1 MLDYLIS
8 LDSQL
13 FLLLNGLHS
22 PFTDAFMYG
31 FSGRFVWIP
40 MYACILW
47 LLIRNRPL
55 KIAAVY
61 LAGIILAIVF
71 ADQVCASLIRPAVE
85 RLRPSNLDNS
95 ISALTHIVYGYR
107 GGSYGFP
114 SCHAANSFA
123 LAVFI
128 SRLFRRRWF
137 SAFILLWAVVNSYS
151 RICLGVHF
159 PGDLLAGAIIGS
171 IGAEILFRVSRH
183 SSLRIDPGERDAMH
197 MPFQG
202 TNVMIAIGLATT
214 AAIAIFALFRMAC
227 GC

>member
-8 LDSQL
+8 LDSRL

-22 PFTDAFMYG
+22 PFMDAFMYG

-40 MYACILW
+40 LYACILW

-55 KIAAVY
+55 KVAAVY
-61 LAGIILAIVF
+61 LVGIVLAITL

-95 ISALTHIVYGYR
+95 LSALTHIVNGYR
-107 GGSYGFP
+107 GGAYGFP

-128 SRLFRRRWF
+128 SRLFRRKWF
-137 SAFILLWAVVNSYS
+137 TAFILLWAVANSYS
-151 RICLGVHF
+151 RICLGVHY
-159 PGDLLAGAIIGS
+159 PGDLLAGAIVGS
-171 IGAEILFRVSRH
+171 IGAEILFRLSRYT
-183 SSLRIDPGERDAMH
+183 SLRIDPGERDAMH
-197 MPFQG
+197 IPFQN
-202 TNVMIAIGLATT
+202 TNVMVITGFVITAGIAV
-214 AAIAIFALFRMAC
+214 FALFRMAC